1 MTGKRIGGYR
11 RRTRYKLR
19 KNVKERGKL
28 SLRRYF
34 QSYTDGDKVKLSMDS
49 SIHKGVFHPRYNGK
63 VGVVVGKE
71 GECYNIVIK
80 DINKEKVVLVH
91 PIHMRKQI

>member
-34 QSYTDGDKVKLSMDS
+34 QSYAEGDKVKLSMDS

-63 VGVVVGKE
+63 VGIVIGKE
-71 GECYNIVIK
+71 GECYNILIK

-91 PIHMRKQI
+91 PIHMRKQV